1 MITLGESPMP
11 YIKKKI
17 DRNQVMI
24 TSFDSLVE
32 PESIARIIDFFVD
45 HVDLMKMG
53 FQRAEANAGGRGCY
67 PPSNLMKLYLYGYRR
82 GIRSSRK
89 LEAACK
95 TNLEV
100 IWLMDGLQPDF
111 RTISDFRKDNIACMK
126 KVFKEF
132 TKRISVDLDTG
143 YVSIDG
149 SKFKAWNSKDRN
161 FTAMKLDDR
170 IKWLEDHTEEYLR
183 QIEIADENEETGNGS
198 LTKEELEKKLE
209 EAQKRLDQYKFY
221 RDLMI
226 KHNLTQISLTDPDCR
241 LMKNKN
247 GMDTAYNVQTAVDTE
262 THLMMDYQM
271 TNRNTDHGL
280 MASTME
286 EIKKGAGDEIIEA
299 LADKGYQQPEDM
311 IECLEKGII
320 PNVILPDG
328 QETYELEIEYEEKGC
343 DKSSKSTEEIKKC
356 LHNGIVPD
364 VYEEVIEKIEVVET
378 KKKVVD
384 EPAEMAEPYATE
396 EEMKERAGE
405 GFYVRDPERDKVH
418 CPGGAVLRHKSVKKN
433 GDTRYANKTACR
445 KCPYRNRCISGKG
458 QWKEI
463 DFNKD
468 TLEKKAAWWNPE
480 GPEGPEGPG
489 KEPKKGKKEK
499 WHFEKKKVVRIKFRP
514 SREKMELRKC
524 TSEHP
529 FGTIK
534 RAMGASYFLLKGK
547 KKVDGEFALFATGYN
562 LSRAENMFRFE
573 ELMEKVGR
581 EAA

>member
-1 MITLGESPMP
+1 ML
-11 YIKKKI
+11 
-17 DRNQVMI
+17 
-24 TSFDSLVE
+24 F
-32 PESIARIIDFFVD
+32 
-45 HVDLMKMG
+45 
-53 FQRAEANAGGRGCY
+53 
-67 PPSNLMKLYLYGYRR
+67 
-82 GIRSSRK
+82 RS
-89 LEAACK
+89 
-95 TNLEV
+95 
-100 IWLMDGLQPDF
+100 
-111 RTISDFRKDNIACMK
+111 
-126 KVFKEF
+126 
-132 TKRISVDLDTG
+132 KRISVDMDTG

-183 QIEIADENEETGNGS
+183 QIEIADANEEAEKGS
-198 LTKEELEKKLE
+198 LTRDELEKKLE

-480 GPEGPEGPG
+480 GPKGPG
-489 KEPKKGKKEK
+489 NEPKKGKKEK
-499 WHFEKKKVVRIKFRP
+499 WHYEKKKVVRIKFRP
-514 SREKMELRKC
+514 DRKKMELRKC

-534 RAMGASYFLLKGK
+534 RAMGGSYFLLK
-547 KKVDGEFALFATGYN
+547 
-562 LSRAENMFRFE
+562 
-573 ELMEKVGR
+573 
-581 EAA
+581 